1 MHARPVAG
9 SEPGAHARRASR
21 SLIDYYVPGAILL
34 AHVLIIALLSYSW
47 FQSLWAVGWAVF
59 DLDQSN
65 GPEIGVVLSEV
76 ASHPQVMW
84 DRTVT
89 VSADVH
95 DLVNDQSMVI
105 GTSSLLHFRTDTLL
119 VLAPRPLAELA
130 DAPLDEDQTVR
141 VTGVVRRFEPAVLEK
156 ELGVSLDDPAITSHG
171 DKVVL
176 VAQQV
181 EAGLPGG
188 AVPGDPE
195 IGGSAG
201 YEVGITVYDVA
212 HHTDEYLGETVTV
225 SDEVEEGLL
234 TDHAFWLGDEKL
246 LVISAKPVP
255 GVFVETTAY
264 ATGEVRRFNLREVE
278 DMTGIDLDDKR
289 FQEFQG
295 KPFILAEPVHVV
307 A

>member
-1 MHARPVAG
+1 MNARPVSG
-9 SEPGAHARRASR
+9 SGSGAHPRRAGR
-21 SLIDYYVPGAILL
+21 SPIDSYVPGAILL
-34 AHVLIIALLSYSW
+34 AHILVIALLSYSW
-47 FQSLWAVGWAVF
+47 FPSLWALGWAVF
-59 DLDQSN
+59 DLDQST
-65 GPEIGVVLSEV
+65 GPETGVVLSEV
-76 ASHPQVMW
+76 ASHPEVMW

-105 GTSSLLHFRTDTLL
+105 GTSSFLHFRTDTLL
-119 VLAPRPLAELA
+119 VLSSQPLAELA
-130 DAPLDEDQTVR
+130 DAPLDEDHTVR

-156 ELGVSLDDPAITSHG
+156 ELGISLDDPAITSHG

-176 VAQQV
+176 VAEEV
-181 EAGLPGG
+181 EVGLPGG

-195 IGGSAG
+195 ISGSAG
-201 YEVGITVYDVA
+201 YEIGVTVHDVA
-212 HHTDEYLGETVTV
+212 RHTDEYLGETVTV
-225 SDEVEEGLL
+225 SDEVEEGFL

-255 GVFVETTAY
+255 DVFVETTAY
-264 ATGEVRRFNLREVE
+264 ATGKVRRFDLREVE
-278 DMTGIDLDDKR
+278 DITGIDLDDKR

-295 KPFILAEPVHVV
+295 KPFILAESVHVL